1 LKKIIIYFLFF
12 LLVFNG
18 VIASSDFKVREDTQN
33 NEKIKI
39 GVSFQEMNNKFFVV
53 MNDSI
58 RSAVSTINAELVIK
72 DAQHNVLKQ
81 INDIEDMINQ
91 GVDILLINATDTH
104 GIEIALIEAQKAG
117 LIILTFDADA
127 KGPRAAYISSDNFQ
141 AGYKAGEFVAGEL
154 SEEGQVAILNGIPTD
169 GILDR
174 VSGFKS
180 ALEKYPNIKIV
191 DNQNGYQE
199 RNKAMHVTENMLQ
212 SNPDLDAIFSVNGTG
227 ALGCYYA
234 LKDAA
239 DKDVFIVSVDGHPEE
254 VKKIIKD
261 SKVFRAT
268 VSQFPRDIIEITLG
282 LALANYWGAEIPE
295 DIRLDTKLITK
306 ENAKG
311 FEW

>member
-1 LKKIIIYFLFF
+1 MKKLIILVLFF

-18 VIASSDFKVREDTQN
+18 VVSSSDYKVMAN
-33 NEKIKI
+33 NKNEEKIKI

-53 MNDSI
+53 MKDSI
-58 RSAVSTINAELVIK
+58 RTAAATINAELVIK

-104 GIEIALIEAQKAG
+104 GIEIALIEAQNAG
-117 LIILTFDADA
+117 LTILTFDADA
-127 KGPRAAYISSDNFQ
+127 KGPRKAYVASDNFEL
-141 AGYKAGEFVAGEL
+141 GYKAGEFMAEEL
-154 SEEGQVAILNGIPTD
+154 SKKGQVAILNGIPTD

-174 VSGFKS
+174 VLGFKT

-212 SNPDLDAIFSVNGTG
+212 SNPNLDAIFSVNGTG

-234 LKDAA
+234 LKDAV
-239 DKDVFIVSVDGHPEE
+239 DKDVFIVSIDGHPEE
-254 VKKIIKD
+254 VEKILED

-268 VSQFPRDIIEITLG
+268 VSQFPKDIIEVTLG
-282 LALANYWGAEIPE
+282 MALANYWGAEIPE
-295 DIRLDTKLITK
+295 NIRLNTKLINK
-306 ENAKG
+306 ENAEG